1 MTIEIESKPVQ
12 TAKKPLTE
20 SELQAIW
27 QQDEYHGVGGSYVA
41 DPFTGKRTPKE
52 D

>member
-1 MTIEIESKPVQ
+1 MIEDEENTIK

-27 QQDEYHGVGGSYVA
+27 QQDEYWGQGGSYSV
-41 DPFTGKRTPKE
+41 DPFTGKRTPIE